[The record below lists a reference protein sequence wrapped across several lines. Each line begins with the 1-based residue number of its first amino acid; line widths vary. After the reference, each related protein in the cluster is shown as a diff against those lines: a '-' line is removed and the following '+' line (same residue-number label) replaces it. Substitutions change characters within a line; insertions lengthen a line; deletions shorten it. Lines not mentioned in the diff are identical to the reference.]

1 MGVYQDLGDACIH
14 CKVKAPSRRI
24 TKDLCIYTHFHKNL
38 KFNMKLFFLQCVIK
52 CQDHN
57 SSGAHLLHYERS
69 VKKTKRS
76 SVPWLLH
83 QDSVSVQLTALH
95 CTRRFSP
102 FDILRLQHF
111 DISMTNL
118 GTRIQEN
125 DSVNFIITYSAIA
138 ETFVNIHNS
147 PMEWRSKFSKLTV
160 YLRQFKQAYLKT
172 SLFYRGVYL
181 LCTC

>member
-69 VKKTKRS
+69 VKTPNAPLFPGFFIRIRYPYS
-76 SVPWLLH
+76 LLH
-83 QDSVSVQLTALH
+83 CIALDG
-95 CTRRFSP
+95 SAP
-102 FDILRLQHF
+102 L
-111 DISMTNL
+111 IS
-118 GTRIQEN
+118 
-125 DSVNFIITYSAIA
+125 
-138 ETFVNIHNS
+138 
-147 PMEWRSKFSKLTV
+147 
-160 YLRQFKQAYLKT
+160 
-172 SLFYRGVYL
+172 
-181 LCTC
+181 